1 MQRARR
7 LAFLAVSALVG
18 TVALTGCRS
27 QPSAAI
33 YIGANTYSQKYVDEL
48 SGQLQKL
55 PGFTRGEGRKNV
67 TQWLVVRD
75 LGKRMV
81 ADKHWPAPQIDEQA
95 ATAQIQD
102 ALQSSGGQGNAQ
114 QTVQS
119 VRPLIQLYAQY
130 EAYRGA
136 VQQHVTLAQPTDADY
151 ADLYQRAQAAGLV
164 PAGMDEAAYRQS
176 LGAQNDQL
184 FRANVSM
191 RGLYSEAIKKANVS
205 INPKYAPAELALL
218 HDSANHPLV
227 VIPLNA
233 KPGQPA
239 VVPAP
244 VQASAQGQTPGQG
257 QAPGSG

>member
-7 LAFLAVSALVG
+7 PALLAVLALVG
-18 TVALTGCRS
+18 TLALTGCRS
-27 QPSAAI
+27 QPGAAVYVGSA
-33 YIGANTYSQKYVDEL
+33 TYTQKYVDGL
-48 SGQLQKL
+48 SDQLQQL

-81 ADKHWPAPQIDEQA
+81 AENNWKAPEVDESA
-95 ATAQIQD
+95 ATTQIQD
-102 ALQSSGGQGNAQ
+102 ALQSQGKGDPRR
-114 QTVQS
+114 TLDS

-136 VQQHVTLAQPTDADY
+136 VQQHATLVAATDADY
-151 ADLYQRAQAAGLV
+151 ADLYQRAKVAGLV
-164 PAGMDEAAYRQS
+164 EQGMDVATYRQS

-184 FRANVSM
+184 FRANLGL
-191 RGLYSEAIKKANVS
+191 RKLYSDAVKKANVT

-218 HDSANHPLV
+218 HDQQNHPLV
-227 VIPLNA
+227 VVGLNTRA
-233 KPGQPA
+233 GEPA

-244 VQASAQGQTPGQG
+244 AQPQSSPGPTNG
-257 QAPGSG
+257 